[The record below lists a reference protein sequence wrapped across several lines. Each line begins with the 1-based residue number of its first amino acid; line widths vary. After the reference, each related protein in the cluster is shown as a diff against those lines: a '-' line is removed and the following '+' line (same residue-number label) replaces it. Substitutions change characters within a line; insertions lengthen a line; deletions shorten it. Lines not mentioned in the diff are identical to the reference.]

1 MAKETAMTELR
12 DLILEAHGA
21 AQWRRFRGI
30 QGDMS
35 IVGSLWV
42 RKGWPEVLKDVRV
55 TVDIPGQQ
63 ISYQP
68 FTAEGLRSFYRPD
81 LVAIETVEG
90 KRLRD
95 RINPRDSF
103 ADHTPATPWDDLHLA
118 YFSGYAM
125 WNYLNTPFMFALPG
139 FSTEEIE
146 PWNENGETWRRLKVT
161 FPDSVPTHS
170 PEQVFYIS
178 GDGLIVRLDYS
189 VDVTGGIPTA
199 HYLSEYRD
207 FDGIKIPTRRRAYRR
222 NADGIPVTDGVGVAI
237 DIADI
242 RFF

>member
-1 MAKETAMTELR
+1 MTELR

-35 IVGSLWV
+35 IVGSLWD

-55 TVDIPGQQ
+55 TVDISGQQ

-90 KRLRD
+90 KRLRE

-103 ADHTPATPWDDLHLA
+103 ADHTLATAWDDLHLA

-146 PWNENGETWRRLKVT
+146 PWNESGETWRRLKVT

-170 PEQVFYIS
+170 PEQVFYVG
-178 GDGLIVRLDYS
+178 GDGLITRLDYF

-237 DIADI
+237 DIADVK
-242 RFF
+242 FF